1 MRALALFSG
10 GLDSMLAIKLIAD
23 QGIDVIALHIKTG
36 FGGTKDIS
44 DLMKQRAQ
52 MAGATMETVDVRE
65 EYIQKILFDP
75 VYGYGKNFNPCI
87 DCHGYMFKIARGLME
102 RYGASFLITGEVIG
116 QRPMSQRAD
125 AIKQVT
131 KLAQDSEEKLIL
143 RPMSAKLME
152 ETTPELEG
160 WVDRDKLLDISGRSR
175 EVQMR
180 LAKQYGWDDYESPG
194 GGCLLT
200 EEHFSDRIREF
211 AAYDTLTVDEID
223 LLKFGRHFRLPDGA
237 KLVVGRNQEDN
248 EGLQSIKSDKYT
260 HIKLPIAG
268 PFSLVSSRSSSSDRE
283 LAVKIAITYARS
295 SASESYDI
303 EIGDETITTSPFAE
317 KKEAQIYFF
326 NSTKNKGDI

>member
-10 GLDSMLAIKLIAD
+10 GLDSMLAIKTIVD
-23 QGIDVIALHIKTG
+23 QGIDVIAIHIKTG

-44 DLMKQRAQ
+44 ELMRERAKR
-52 MAGATMETVDVRE
+52 AGADMEIVDVRE

-87 DCHGYMFKIARGLME
+87 DCHGYMFKVARGLME
-102 RYGASFLITGEVIG
+102 RYDASFLITGEVVG
-116 QRPMSQRAD
+116 QRPMSQRSD

-131 KLAQDSEEKLIL
+131 KLAEDKEDKLIL

-152 ETTPELEG
+152 PTTPEIEG
-160 WVDRDKLLDISGRSR
+160 WIDREQLHSISGRSR
-175 EVQMR
+175 EEQ
-180 LAKQYGWDDYESPG
+180 LALAEKYGWEDYESPG

-211 AAYDTLTVDEID
+211 IAHDDLTVEEID

-237 KLVVGRNQEDN
+237 KLIVGRNKEDN
-248 EGLQSIKSDKYT
+248 EGLQNIKSDKYIT
-260 HIKLPIAG
+260 VKLPIAG
-268 PFSLVSSRSSSSDRE
+268 PFSLLSRSATGDDKALS
-283 LAVKIAITYARS
+283 AKIAITYARS

-303 EIGDETITTSPFAE
+303 EVGDEVLTISPFAE
-317 KKEAQIYFF
+317 KKEAHQYLF
-326 NSTKNKGDI
+326 NAK